1 MSRTTFL
8 PTLVWPMSMPSFHN
22 LPWMRG
28 ATSVRVVAAY
38 SVRIS

>member
-1 MSRTTFL
+1 MSRTMFL

-28 ATSVRVVAAY
+28 ATSVRVVVAQ
-38 SVRIS
+38 SVWIS

>member
-1 MSRTTFL
+1 MSRTMFL

-22 LPWMRG
+22 SPWMRG
-28 ATSVRVVAAY
+28 APSVRVVAAQ